1 MLPPASTVVRTPR
14 HSPRSTRVTPSPSGN
29 GALALSV
36 QTITWNMSGLRG
48 FSPVV
53 SVYVFVPL
61 GVHFTSEVLYSFSNF
76 AVLLSMSSSYFTPS
90 SSNSFVIL
98 DFTVSVP
105 LWLSSVTVTT
115 TWYNA

>member
-1 MLPPASTVVRTPR
+1 
-14 HSPRSTRVTPSPSGN
+14 
-29 GALALSV
+29 
-36 QTITWNMSGLRG
+36 MSGLRG

-76 AVLLSMSSSYFTPS
+76 AVLLSMSSSHFTPS
-90 SSNSFVIL
+90 SSNSFVIT
-98 DFTVSVP
+98 DSTVSVP
-105 LWLSSVTVTT
+105 LWSLSVTVTT